1 MGVFFTP
8 RQPALPTIT
17 TAFRESLL
25 ADPTKLIDI
34 DKEAAHR
41 TVKVAQTL
49 SPEFNAWRFG
59 RAVVITGAQL
69 LVAIRTGKHDLPD
82 VSKTLMDSFSGFS
95 GLVLGLLGGEAQK
108 STSG

>member
-1 MGVFFTP
+1 MGIFFTP
-8 RQPALPTIT
+8 RQPALPTIA

-25 ADPTKLIDI
+25 VDPTKLIDI

-41 TVKVAQTL
+41 TVQVAQTL

-59 RAVVITGAQL
+59 GAVVIAVAL
-69 LVAIRTGKHDLPD
+69 LLAAIWTGKHDLPD

-95 GLVLGLLGGEAQK
+95 GLVLGLMGGEAQK